1 MDWKLNQIT
10 NFLFPNQH
18 SSLVFAPLKY
28 PIWWERIKTRV
39 QQFNAFEEMEYFR
52 YLNYNF
58 AESIIDL
65 TYENAILKYPIDYI
79 MIIEFRHI

>member
-1 MDWKLNQIT
+1 M
-10 NFLFPNQH
+10 
-18 SSLVFAPLKY
+18 
-28 PIWWERIKTRV
+28 KTRV

-65 TYENAILKYPIDYI
+65 TYENAILKYPIDYS
-79 MIIEFRHI
+79 MIIEFRQNGRHLVYSNLVMERMM